1 VAVVDKSQWP
11 RAGGYIRRELPPLH
25 WTILERAW
33 RDAEIAETPP
43 GSNRGTR
50 IETYLRRASV
60 PESVIDRGRG
70 YWCAAWL
77 GAVWADA
84 GAAVPPGYASCDSW
98 VAWAT
103 HEGTWIPK
111 GGAPIEGCA
120 VLYGVPGDASHI
132 GLVTRWDAHYTRAL
146 EGNSTSDGFSR
157 EGTLVAFKSISM
169 SRVLGYVRP
178 RAA

>member
-103 HEGTWIPK
+103 HVGRVFERGHAR
-111 GGAPIEGCA
+111 GLQ
-120 VLYGVPGDASHI
+120 VDLHVPGA
-132 GLVTRWDAHYTRAL
+132 GL
-146 EGNSTSDGFSR
+146 
-157 EGTLVAFKSISM
+157 
-169 SRVLGYVRP
+169 
-178 RAA
+178 RAAAGRLTAPRSEAPMPTTTRTPPEV